1 MAHSFRDPVVDGMWC
16 YIGVIPNKT
25 CCFSPWGCLIPM
37 VPNGGMG
44 LLNSGTARL
53 ACWRSPWFF
62 FPTEANA
69 AAMSSFRGPTPTVF
83 KEHSQG
89 WLSPNERSYLKARR
103 SSSVLDVKPNFDLSI
118 FWHSTDP
125 MFFRMLGFFSSFFAR
140 NMWLPSPIDHRLAA
154 SSFRYLYPRLWGCLK
169 MGMPWYTHQNSMLI
183 QTLRYTL

>member
-1 MAHSFRDPVVDGMWC
+1 M
-16 YIGVIPNKT
+16 
-25 CCFSPWGCLIPM
+25 
-37 VPNGGMG
+37 GGWDCWTLG
-44 LLNSGTARL
+44 LHGWLVGDRHG
-53 ACWRSPWFF
+53 FF
-62 FPTEANA
+62 FSTEANA